1 MLGKCFGVLSVVSFF
16 FAVICHNTGAVCDAI
31 VSGASKSVTLTISLI
46 GIMTLWSGFMNVLKQ
61 AGIIKKLSRLL
72 RPVLRFVF
80 PKSFES
86 GVATE
91 EITAC
96 ISANLLGIANAATP
110 LAITAIEKM
119 QSGRKTDIASSDMI
133 TLAVLGCASFNLVPT
148 TVIAIRQAEGA
159 SITYEITFPVWI
171 CSGICMALGVVL
183 CRILGRIYG
192 DT

>member
-1 MLGKCFGVLSVVSFF
+1 MLGKCFGVLSVISFF
-16 FAVICHNTGAVCDAI
+16 FAIINGNMGELCNSI
-31 VSGASKSVTLTISLI
+31 VSGASKSVTLTISLV

-61 AGIIKKLSRLL
+61 AGIIKKLSHLL
-72 RPVLRFVF
+72 RPVLRFIF
-80 PKSFES
+80 PKSFKS

-119 QSGRKTDIASSDMI
+119 QSERKSNIASADMI

-148 TVIAIRQAEGA
+148 TVIAIRQAKGA
-159 SITYEITFPVWI
+159 LITYEIMFPVWI
-171 CSGICMALGVVL
+171 CSGICMALGIIS
-183 CRILGRIYG
+183 CRILGKIYG
-192 DT
+192 DS